1 MLLDSRDGDFLDVR
15 PKCSRESMAARA
27 RDARLV
33 LRSRCGGESFVMG
46 GEGPKAN
53 GATRSMSAEGGKEC
67 DGAVD

>member
-1 MLLDSRDGDFLDVR
+1 MEFVSLRLQS
-15 PKCSRESMAARA
+15 SRESMAARA